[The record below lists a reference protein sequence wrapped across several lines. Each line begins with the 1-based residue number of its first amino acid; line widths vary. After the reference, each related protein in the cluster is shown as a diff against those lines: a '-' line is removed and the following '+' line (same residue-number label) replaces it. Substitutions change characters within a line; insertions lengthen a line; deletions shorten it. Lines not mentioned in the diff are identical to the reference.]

1 VPGIKTIS
9 TGDRGASVAVNHV
22 LALGITAILISG
34 LLLSAATLLRDQR
47 ANNAEPELRTIGN
60 RIAGQ
65 ITEGERMI
73 GDSGDT
79 VTFYIDQPA
88 RIAGSPYEV
97 SLLDLSAP
105 GNSGACGNYAP
116 PTPTSDDYC
125 ILVESGTVGEVPV
138 PLSVDLSRN
147 QIDISSTAGGEY
159 EIKVCG
165 DPADCP

>member
-88 RIAGSPYEV
+88 RIAGSPYEIE
-97 SLLDLSAP
+97 LQHTRCP
-105 GNSGACGNYAP
+105 GPYQQPTNSPVTQHC
-116 PTPTSDDYC
+116 
-125 ILVESGTVGEVPV
+125 LFVRSGTVGEFTV
-138 PLSVDLSRN
+138 PLNVDLSGG
-147 QIDISSTAGGEY
+147 QIDIAATAGGEY

>member
-1 VPGIKTIS
+1 VSYKTIS
-9 TGDRGASVAVNHV
+9 TDDRGASVAINHV

-65 ITEGERMI
+65 ITEGERLVD
-73 GDSGDT
+73 GPGDT
-79 VTFYIDQPA
+79 VTFHVDQPA
-88 RIAGSPYEV
+88 RIAGSPYTVE
-97 SLLDLSAP
+97 LSSNP
-105 GNSGACGNYAP
+105 SDCGNYAP
-116 PTPTSDDYC
+116 PSSGSNDYC

-138 PLSVDLSRN
+138 PLRVNLESD
-147 QIDISSTAGGEY
+147 QINIASTSGGEY